1 MWWHPHHR
9 CSRQVKRPHST
20 VAHFTLSNASST
32 TASYFTPWQLVLQL
46 NCTAFRMVSAN
57 LAKSLFSATIRN
69 HTEFEAVIL
78 NNHVSIHLPLSAWT
92 LVTSSSY
99 CYSSLVISLL
109 WKQEI
114 ESGKFNAE
122 IANRIFW
129 IFQCFHNVG
138 SGFMPEYLI
147 ISNSMTIPVWISF
160 QWNKKAGKTIAK
172 SWQITK
178 FLLEI
183 RPCINSPF
191 HFLDLKNWCM
201 RKAHTTQCSFWTLKW
216 PRNTCRWYQNS

>member
-172 SWQITK
+172 SWQIT
-178 FLLEI
+178 LRLWGYDQNLSRRARI
-183 RPCINSPF
+183 QSWYGWSYTTHTRMVGYS
-191 HFLDLKNWCM
+191 LKQLMKLSILPN
-201 RKAHTTQCSFWTLKW
+201 
-216 PRNTCRWYQNS
+216 